1 MIYSFFFLVL
11 PVFPVCSAALF
22 LHNSFLY
29 TDIECPLFFQSCFSG
44 FSPISTTYFIM
55 SLFIFQSLFCS
66 YLFLFYIYMFSFL
79 SFYYIVS
86 LFALLLLLAYSFL
99 FFQICLFFSFVVMR
113 SLSCGTLFIFHMA
126 SQVNFSFT
134 HTCLLELF
142 ICIASWVITHYF
154 LFYFIILVYKI

>member
-29 TDIECPLFFQSCFSG
+29 TYIECPLFFQSCFSG

-99 FFQICLFFSFVVMR
+99 FFQICLFFFFCRYAQPFLWYSFY
-113 SLSCGTLFIFHMA
+113 
-126 SQVNFSFT
+126 FS
-134 HTCLLELF
+134 HGISSELF
-142 ICIASWVITHYF
+142 IYTHLSFRVVYLYSILGYHTLF
-154 LFYFIILVYKI
+154 FILFYYFSI